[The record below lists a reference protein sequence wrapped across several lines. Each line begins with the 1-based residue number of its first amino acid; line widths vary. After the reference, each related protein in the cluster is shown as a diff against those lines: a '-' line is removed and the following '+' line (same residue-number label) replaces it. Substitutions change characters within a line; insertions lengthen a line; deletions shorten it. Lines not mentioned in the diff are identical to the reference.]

1 MNDIK
6 ATINMRQETGKKR
19 GAKKLWLVLI
29 VVPLIL
35 LLLFI
40 WGPDLIIRFQM
51 LKMAYSNE
59 YIAVYT
65 VDNQTLYGRFLG
77 VSNRAFKLA
86 DVYYFQNLTVGD
98 RTTGNLVKRGQN
110 EITSPD
116 GTIFIN
122 PDQIL
127 YWEKISENSQ
137 VMQIIKSVKQ

>member
-1 MNDIK
+1 
-6 ATINMRQETGKKR
+6 MRQETGKKR